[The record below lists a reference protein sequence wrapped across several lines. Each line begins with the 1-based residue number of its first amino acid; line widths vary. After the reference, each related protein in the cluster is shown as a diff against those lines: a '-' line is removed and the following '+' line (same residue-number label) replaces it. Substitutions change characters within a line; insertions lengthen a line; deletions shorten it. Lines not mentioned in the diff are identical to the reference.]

1 MQIIGNLLLANYTRS
16 AIYLLF
22 QSIIVCNR
30 FVADRFVA
38 QVVSSDEILIPST
51 S

>member
-16 AIYLLF
+16 AIYPL
-22 QSIIVCNR
+22 SATGCR
-30 FVADRFVA
+30 R